1 MATKKL
7 QIELDLPEELIE
19 VLDQV
24 AIALQE
30 DRATVMRRALEYY
43 AEQEGAVILDEA
55 AGMAELDAGDS
66 FDLDDVLAE
75 TRTIIEAAAAQ
86 RSKRAG

>member
-19 VLDQV
+19 VFDQL
-24 AIALQE
+24 AAAMQE

-75 TRTIIEAAAAQ
+75 TRAVIEAAAAQ

>member
-19 VLDQV
+19 VFDQV

-55 AGMAELDAGDS
+55 AGMAELDAGAS

-75 TRTIIEAAAAQ
+75 TRAVIEAAAAQ
-86 RSKRAG
+86 RAKRAG